1 MHVSVALIDW
11 LEESGADLSPFEQ
24 IAGLTFFAV
33 QTR

>member
-11 LEESGADLSPFEQ
+11 LEESGADLRPFEQ